1 MSKQIPPSQFSQQVL
16 QLEAQV
22 ETLLSLLDMLAE
34 ENRHL
39 RQREQQLVAEQSE
52 LVHKTDTVRDQ
63 IETMLGRLNALE
75 NTNTLS

>member
-1 MSKQIPPSQFSQQVL
+1 MSKQTPPPQFSQQVL
-16 QLEAQV
+16 QLETQV
-22 ETLLSLLDMLAE
+22 ETLFNLLDKLAE
-34 ENRHL
+34 ENRRL
-39 RQREQQLVAEQSE
+39 KIREQQLIAEQSA

>member
-1 MSKQIPPSQFSQQVL
+1 MSKQTPPPQFSQQVL
-16 QLEAQV
+16 QLETQV
-22 ETLLSLLDMLAE
+22 ETLLNLLDKMAE
-34 ENRHL
+34 ENRRL
-39 RQREQQLVAEQSE
+39 KNREKQLIAEQSE